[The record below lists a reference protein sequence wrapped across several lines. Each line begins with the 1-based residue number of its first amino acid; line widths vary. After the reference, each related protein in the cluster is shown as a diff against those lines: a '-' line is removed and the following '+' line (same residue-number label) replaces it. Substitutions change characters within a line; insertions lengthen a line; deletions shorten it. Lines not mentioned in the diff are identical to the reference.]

1 MSHII
6 SLVKRDVKV
15 FYRTKTNVF
24 FSLLGVLILVVLHF
38 VIFRNMYADNWVR
51 ALSQNP
57 LIPPMDIRYSRW
69 VSDSL
74 MFAAIIPIGS
84 LTITLT
90 TLGLIVSDK
99 DKNVLSDFLVSPINR
114 NRLFLS
120 YLISSFL
127 IGFVM
132 LLGFVIFFQIYF
144 SIVYGFGFTLLQIVI
159 ILGGLVGSLV
169 FGNIFMLLLL
179 SFIRSEH
186 LGSVGAIVGTFSGFL
201 GGAYIPLAM
210 FGDTVGSIFSALPFA
225 QITVLMRG
233 AFLME
238 LESITPLTHE
248 IISGEIAR
256 GFGIELWLW
265 DIHVPPWGAA
275 LMTTGFTLIFL
286 VCLIFRFKKMKKAD

>member
-6 SLVKRDVKV
+6 SLVKRDIKV

-38 VIFRNMYADNWVR
+38 VIFRSMYADNWVN
-51 ALSQNP
+51 ALAQNP

-99 DKNVLSDFLVSPINR
+99 DKNVLSDFLVSPVNR

-132 LLGFVIFFQIYF
+132 LLGFVAFFQIYF
-144 SIVYGFGFTLLQIVI
+144 SIVYGFGFTLLQFVI
-159 ILGGLVGSLV
+159 ILGCLIGSLV

-186 LGSVGAIVGTFSGFL
+186 LGSVGAIVGTFSGFV

-210 FGDTVGSIFSALPFA
+210 FGDTVGSVFSALPFA
-225 QITVLMRG
+225 QITVLVRG

-238 LESITPLTHE
+238 LENITPLTHE

-265 DIHVPPWGAA
+265 DFHVPPGLAV
-275 LMTTGFTLIFL
+275 LMTAGFTLIFL
-286 VCLIFRFKKMKKAD
+286 VCLIFRFRKMKKAD